1 MAGLGTPLVGIG
13 VVEGVGGG
21 ADLGEFLLGGGPGNA
36 HFQLGDVDSEPHMA
50 KTLGGSTTRCHNRSR
65 GTPPAIILR
74 VSALPS
80 TDIRDDNCMDGGTG

>member
-1 MAGLGTPLVGIG
+1 MVMVSGDYESHGRK
-13 VVEGVGGG
+13 GGFHVICC
-21 ADLGEFLLGGGPGNA
+21 DTWWWNPP